1 MPGCFNIIKSGIVT
15 MLLVDSSSHFPISV
29 HIGARMFNFIKSE
42 IVTMLLVASSNF
54 AFLFILVQRCFDF
67 IKS

>member
-1 MPGCFNIIKSGIVT
+1 
-15 MLLVDSSSHFPISV
+15 MLLVDSSSNFLISV

-42 IVTMLLVASSNF
+42 IVTMLIVDSSSNF
-54 AFLFILVQRCFDF
+54 PFLFILVQRCFDF